1 MLAVLSTLNP
11 EHALFAKSYRPP
23 RPERVAAAQLIQ
35 DDHGFFEGLP
45 TAKNASKRKASRV
58 TFVDTQTANRLRRKE
73 LEKRAAAIE
82 KQLKLHRAHDE
93 QHRLGGRH
101 VYEDED
107 EEEVKETPMHDPNG
121 ANVIV
126 NADPVE
132 EISLA
137 MNSVSMI
144 PQGEPVPAIHSSLS
158 RTQQRK
164 RNAQRARDSRANE
177 EMT

>member
-23 RPERVAAAQLIQ
+23 RPERVAAAQIIQ

-107 EEEVKETPMHDPNG
+107 EE
-121 ANVIV
+121 
-126 NADPVE
+126 VE
-132 EISLA
+132 EAAVVDCCLLA
-137 MNSVSMI
+137 FMARRSAPDSFFHFGTGFVDLFVSVVDL
-144 PQGEPVPAIHSSLS
+144 GGCLGGCF
-158 RTQQRK
+158 RL
-164 RNAQRARDSRANE
+164 
-177 EMT
+177 